1 MLVEWTGYEWLGAAE
16 EYEAYEEDDEDD
28 DDDDDGEGV
37 GDEVE
42 VDEEVLGGGVYSGQS
57 VLVGSHCVIVTVAV
71 IYSVLVVVCA
81 TADKAL
87 AARTTNDEA
96 CILKGV
102 RAQVRLSLR
111 FMVVTGFLAQ

>member
-1 MLVEWTGYEWLGAAE
+1 MVEE
-16 EYEAYEEDDEDD
+16 
-28 DDDDDGEGV
+28 DDDGEGV
-37 GDEVE
+37 GVEVE
-42 VDEEVLGGGVYSGQS
+42 IDEEVLGGGVYSGQS

-96 CILKGV
+96 CILKGASKTFTSV
-102 RAQVRLSLR
+102 CSGIYRFPRLDSAR
-111 FMVVTGFLAQ
+111 